1 MNGIVRAIGHGAS
14 LLGAAALL
22 LMGLQ
27 ITVDVL
33 GRNLAGQAIPA
44 TADLVGKYY
53 MVAVS
58 FVPLAL
64 TQIHRRHI
72 EATIFTDRMSG
83 APRRIVGVL
92 GVAIAIAVFALMT
105 WGTALEAIKNTA
117 RRSYVEAGLIH
128 VPTWPSYWILPLSF
142 ALMVLVLALQLPA
155 ALSGHA
161 PATPPAQTEVG

>member
-1 MNGIVRAIGHGAS
+1 MHAIVRAIGW
-14 LLGAAALL
+14 LTTILGATALL

-58 FVPLAL
+58 FLPLAL

-72 EATIFTDRMSG
+72 EATIFTDRLTG
-83 APRRIVGVL
+83 GPRRVIEGL
-92 GVAIAIAVFALMT
+92 GVAIAIGVFALLAY
-105 WGTALEAIKNTA
+105 GTTLEALKNTE

-142 ALMVLVLALQLPA
+142 GLMAMVLALQLPA
-155 ALSGHA
+155 TLSGRG
-161 PATPPAQTEVG
+161 TPPPSPNPEAI